1 MFSLIQIILLILD
14 VLWIIALVHIVMSWL
29 INFDVLNI
37 RQPLVGQIW
46 RGLNQ
51 LLEPIYSRIRR
62 FMPDLGSIDLS
73 PLVLLLAITA
83 LRIVIVNNA
92 AYLM

>member
-92 AYLM
+92 AYLI

>member
-1 MFSLIQIILLILD
+1 MSSIFQILLLILD

-29 INFDVLNI
+29 ISFEVLNI

-83 LRIVIVNNA
+83 LRIVLVNNMPYA
-92 AYLM
+92 M